1 MRPREL
7 IDTRSGVDNE
17 VFDEPN
23 GAKILAEPT
32 DYGSIR
38 GSIPLSGAKINNMI
52 KFEIEYYKN
61 IEKQVKLL
69 ERIAK
74 SLEIIAK
81 SKVKKITN

>member
-1 MRPREL
+1 MLTTKYRYNL
-7 IDTRSGVDNE
+7 
-17 VFDEPN
+17 
-23 GAKILAEPT
+23 KYHILAEPT

-38 GSIPLSGAKINNMI
+38 GSIPLSGAKINKMI

-74 SLEIIAK
+74 SLETIAK
-81 SKVKKITN
+81 NKVKKNTN